1 MSKLV
6 RDLIPDIIPEDKKG
20 NYKFTVVEDEEFGRL
35 IKEKLVEEINEYLE
49 AENLE
54 ELADVL
60 EVLEAIMK
68 HKNFNPT
75 ELDGVKQ
82 SKKEKRGGFE
92 KKILMEVVR

>member
-20 NYKFTVVEDEEFGRL
+20 HYKFTVVEDEEYGRL
-35 IKEKLVEEINEYLE
+35 LKEKLVEEVHEYLE

-68 HKNFNPT
+68 HKNFIQS
-75 ELDGVKQ
+75 ELEDVKE

-92 KKILMEVVR
+92 KKLLMEVVR